1 MLGNLGRGWRER
13 KDADSP
19 RLARLSPSLAR
30 RWPRNAD
37 LLSVL
42 GFFFLYLYSFGI
54 QSPVHGPAEVFGNDS
69 VQLLFSLS
77 SGSRYPWSPQN
88 HVLYH
93 VLVEWGYRAWC
104 LVAEPGYDSA
114 FRYLNLFT
122 ALTGLGFLLAF
133 RWLLC
138 ELGLGVKR
146 RAIILALTG
155 ISVSA
160 WFHFGA
166 FETHA
171 LTMPWIALYLVS
183 LLRLTRSAQP
193 TTRDHALFVGSL
205 VALGC
210 TRVEG
215 IRFALVSVVLL
226 LLPGMRALR
235 RPIARDLGIAVALFF
250 ATSAVLAVNYLDR
263 PAASARNLTI
273 MFERWDR
280 PSLDARLRKVEN
292 LSPKNVLEVGRA
304 ISFYSIVMPIGD
316 ALDDPTRELSSQ
328 EERELGTSVDGGT
341 SGWLF
346 LQPLRNLAAYPISA
360 LALLGLTALLLAT
373 ALRSIPRMARGD
385 TFLIV
390 LASQWLFGWLLY
402 TWFNPFEPFLWAL
415 GFLPLTMAVVA
426 DVAPGKFRWYWP
438 AAGVLAIAVALHNW
452 QWFYL
457 QFR

>member
-1 MLGNLGRGWRER
+1 VVALF
-13 KDADSP
+13 
-19 RLARLSPSLAR
+19 
-30 RWPRNAD
+30 
-37 LLSVL
+37 V
-42 GFFFLYLYSFGI
+42 LYLGSFGI

-69 VQLLFSLS
+69 GQILLSLS
-77 SGSRYPWSPQN
+77 KGSRYPWSPQN

-93 VLVEWGYRAWC
+93 ALVEWGYRAWC

-138 ELGLGVKR
+138 ELSLGMKG
-146 RAIILALTG
+146 RAIILTLTG
-155 ISVSA
+155 ISVST

-166 FETHA
+166 FETHG

-183 LLRLTRSAQP
+183 LLRLTRRSQP
-193 TTRDHALFVGSL
+193 TTWDHILFVGSL

-235 RPIARDLGIAVALFF
+235 RPIVRDLAVAGALFF
-250 ATSAVLAVNYLDR
+250 ATSSALAVNYLDR
-263 PAASARNLTI
+263 PADSARNLTI

-280 PSLDARLRKVEN
+280 PSLDARLRTVQN
-292 LSPKNVLEVGRA
+292 LSPRHLLEVGRA
-304 ISFYSIVMPIGD
+304 ISFYSVLMPIGD
-316 ALDDPTRELSSQ
+316 PRDRPTAGLSSP
-328 EERELGTSVDGGT
+328 EERELGKSVDGGT

-346 LQPLRNLAAYPISA
+346 LQPLRNLAAHPVA
-360 LALLGLTALLLAT
+360 LAALLGLAALLLT
-373 ALRSIPRMARGD
+373 TLLLGIRRMAHGD
-385 TFLIV
+385 AFLTV
-390 LASQWLFGWLLY
+390 VACQWLFGWLLY

-415 GFLPLTMAVVA
+415 GFLPLTMAAVA
-426 DVAPGKFRWYWP
+426 EVAPGNSRWYWP
-438 AAGVLAIAVALHNW
+438 AVGVLAITVALHNW